1 MQTIDLFRNLPLE
14 AYTKVTELLL
24 QFSITRMLRN
34 LELKIVAEHFCLGL
48 KDKHSAKGQLF
59 LGLLCWQKL
68 HHPLPEAPQLY
79 LILQSRSYMHKLF
92 RHKAC
97 YMYCVFVSLLSG
109 VPSKKSHSQP
119 DVQHSI

>member
-1 MQTIDLFRNLPLE
+1 MQYFRNDWICIV
-14 AYTKVTELLL
+14 KKLLNCCYSSL
-24 QFSITRMLRN
+24 STTRLLRF
-34 LELKIVAEHFCLGL
+34 LELETVAEHFCLGL

-79 LILQSRSYMHKLF
+79 LILQSRSYMHKHF

-97 YMYCVFVSLLSG
+97 YMYCIFVSLLRSTQQKVTSH
-109 VPSKKSHSQP
+109 VPQ
-119 DVQHSI
+119 